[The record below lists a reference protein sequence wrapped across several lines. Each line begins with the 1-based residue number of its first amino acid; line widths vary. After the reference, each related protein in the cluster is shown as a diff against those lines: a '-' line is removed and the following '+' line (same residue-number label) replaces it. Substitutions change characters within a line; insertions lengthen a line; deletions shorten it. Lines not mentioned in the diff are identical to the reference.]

1 MLLVY
6 ITTAITTYTIYMYIQ
21 YTVNANCTVGQVRLA
36 DGSTTYEGRVEVCR
50 SGVWVA
56 IYDSGWSYYDALV
69 VCRQLGY
76 PYQCK
81 EMNANYLCMLHV
93 YICICMRITFRF
105 KII

>member
-1 MLLVY
+1 MFVS
-6 ITTAITTYTIYMYIQ
+6 YIQ
-21 YTVNANCTVGQVRLA
+21 YTVGSNCTEGQVRLA

-50 SGVWVA
+50 GGVWVA

-81 EMNANYLCMLHV
+81 EMNANYYNVSYM
-93 YICICMRITFRF
+93 YICICLRMHLRTHPCSELLNTM
-105 KII
+105 